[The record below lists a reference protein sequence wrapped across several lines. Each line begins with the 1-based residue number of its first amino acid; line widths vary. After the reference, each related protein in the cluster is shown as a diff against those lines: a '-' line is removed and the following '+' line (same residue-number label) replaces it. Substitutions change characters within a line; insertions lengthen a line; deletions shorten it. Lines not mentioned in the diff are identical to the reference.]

1 MFNFFEQPYTLIGLA
16 VIVLFG
22 LFTFRSVFPE
32 KRSRKQWL
40 IPLCVVVL
48 AFALD
53 FIVKTDR
60 EKLNALI
67 NKLMAAVE
75 REDPAAIE
83 PLIAADYQDSYHK
96 TKADLMAR
104 CRKTLADIY
113 IQKGNHF
120 HNNHI
125 RPEKLGC
132 PELQVISLLQRRN
145 LLRQATRR
153 LLASHPHKPR
163 RSGQTANNLVPN
175 QRIAQISRHTCGG
188 GHPRPETNAST
199 TQSRPLLK

>member
-1 MFNFFEQPYTLIGLA
+1 MFNFFEQPYTLTGLA

-32 KRSRKQWL
+32 KRSRTQWL
-40 IPLCVVVL
+40 IPLSVVAL

-60 EKLNALI
+60 EKLNTMINTLI
-67 NKLMAAVE
+67 KAVE

-96 TKADLMAR
+96 TKAELMAR

-113 IQKGNHF
+113 IQKNKK
-120 HNNHI
+120 
-125 RPEKLGC
+125 RSC
-132 PELQVISLLQRRN
+132 LLQISPPAAK
-145 LLRQATRR
+145 ATIFTTTTFEE
-153 LLASHPHKPR
+153 
-163 RSGQTANNLVPN
+163 RSWVAQSYKSFLFFKGEIFFAKQPDSSWRVT
-175 QRIAQISRHTCGG
+175 RINPLEVDKQPITWSQIR
-188 GHPRPETNAST
+188 E
-199 TQSRPLLK
+199 

>member
-1 MFNFFEQPYTLIGLA
+1 MFNFFEQPYTLTGLA

-32 KRSRKQWL
+32 KRSRTQWL
-40 IPLCVVVL
+40 IPLSVVAL

-60 EKLNALI
+60 EKLNTMINTLI
-67 NKLMAAVE
+67 KAVE

-96 TKADLMAR
+96 TKAELMAR

-113 IQKGNHF
+113 IQKNKK
-120 HNNHI
+120 
-125 RPEKLGC
+125 RSC
-132 PELQVISLLQRRN
+132 LLQISPPAAK
-145 LLRQATRR
+145 ATIFTTTTFDQKSWVAQSYKSFLFFKGEIFFAKQPDSSWRV
-153 LLASHPHKPR
+153 
-163 RSGQTANNLVPN
+163 T
-175 QRIAQISRHTCGG
+175 RINPLEVDKQPITWSQIR
-188 GHPRPETNAST
+188 E
-199 TQSRPLLK
+199 

>member
-53 FIVKTDR
+53 FIVKT
-60 EKLNALI
+60 
-67 NKLMAAVE
+67 VE

-113 IQKGNHF
+113 IQKNKM
-120 HNNHI
+120 
-125 RPEKLGC
+125 RSC
-132 PELQVISLLQRRN
+132 LLQTSPPDAKATIFTTTTFDQKSWVAQSYKSF
-145 LLRQATRR
+145 LFFKGEIFFARQPDGSWRVTRINPVEVDKQPITW
-153 LLASHPHKPR
+153 S
-163 RSGQTANNLVPN
+163 
-175 QRIAQISRHTCGG
+175 QIR
-188 GHPRPETNAST
+188 E
-199 TQSRPLLK
+199 